1 MGKDTRRK
9 LLESMGL
16 DEEAMFGNHG
26 SSEEERKFE
35 EIIDKAL
42 KENRIPIECID
53 EIHTEYY
60 SARVVKFLEV

>member
-1 MGKDTRRK
+1 MDKDARRK

-16 DEEAMFGNHG
+16 DEEAMLRNHG

-42 KENRIPIECID
+42 KENRIPIECMD
-53 EIHTEYY
+53 EIHTEFY
-60 SARVVKFLEV
+60 SARVVKFHEC